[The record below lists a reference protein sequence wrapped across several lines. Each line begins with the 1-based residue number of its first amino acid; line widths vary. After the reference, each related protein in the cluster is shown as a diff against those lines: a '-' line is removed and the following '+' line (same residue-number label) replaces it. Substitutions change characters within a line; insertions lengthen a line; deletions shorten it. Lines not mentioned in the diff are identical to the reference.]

1 MQKPDPK
8 VDVAAFEEACG
19 VGVVV
24 TPEMVEA
31 EVEKAIKAVRAE
43 LLEKRYRYN
52 TGLLM
57 AEVRKGL
64 KWADGKAVK
73 SEIDVQVLDLLG
85 PKTEADLAPPPK
97 VDKKAASNQASA
109 VQNGPKG
116 KAVEAKG
123 DDDASGS
130 GASTIAELMKT
141 KVNFHKPGENY
152 KTDGYFITD
161 KTMEVLAQHLNR
173 TGAQVRTRFPPE
185 PNGILH
191 VGHAKAININFGY
204 AAAHDGVCFLRYDD
218 TNPEKEEEKFFTGIK
233 DVVEWLGYKP
243 YKITHSSDNFDQ
255 VRGIKSCLDKLSKL
269 NYRPDNVVYLSL
281 RGLVFRTPKN

>member
-1 MQKPDPK
+1 
-8 VDVAAFEEACG
+8 
-19 VGVVV
+19 
-24 TPEMVEA
+24 
-31 EVEKAIKAVRAE
+31 
-43 LLEKRYRYN
+43 
-52 TGLLM
+52 
-57 AEVRKGL
+57 
-64 KWADGKAVK
+64 
-73 SEIDVQVLDLLG
+73 
-85 PKTEADLAPPPK
+85 
-97 VDKKAASNQASA
+97 
-109 VQNGPKG
+109 
-116 KAVEAKG
+116 
-123 DDDASGS
+123 
-130 GASTIAELMKT
+130 MKT

-161 KTMEVLAQHLNR
+161 KTMEVLAQHLKR

-255 VRGIKSCLDKLSKL
+255 VRGIKSWLGKLSKL
-269 NYRPDNVVYLSL
+269 
-281 RGLVFRTPKN
+281 T

>member
-8 VDVAAFEEACG
+8 VDVAALEEACG

-255 VRGIKSCLDKLSKL
+255 VRGIKSWLGKLSKL
-269 NYRPDNVVYLSL
+269 
-281 RGLVFRTPKN
+281 T

>member
-1 MQKPDPK
+1 MNAALDYLLHKPDANL
-8 VDVAAFEEACG
+8 DVAAFEEACG

-24 TPEMVEA
+24 TPEMIEA
-31 EVEKAIKAVRAE
+31 EVEKVISAIKAE
-43 LLEKRYRYN
+43 LLEKRYRYPA
-52 TGLLM
+52 GMLM
-57 AEVRKGL
+57 SEVRKTL

-73 SEIDVQVLDLLG
+73 SEIDVQILDLLG

-97 VDKKAASNQASA
+97 VEKKAKPAAAPTNA
-109 VQNGPKG
+109 VQQTSTTTT
-116 KAVEAKG
+116 KAEDETAE
-123 DDDASGS
+123 SSS
-130 GASTIAELMKT
+130 GAATIAELMKT

-161 KTMEVLAQHLNR
+161 KTMEILAQHLKR
-173 TGAQVRTRFPPE
+173 TGGQVRTRFPPE

-218 TNPEKEEEKFFTGIK
+218 TNPEKEEEKFFTAIK
-233 DVVEWLGYKP
+233 DVVEWLGYTP

-255 VRGIKSCLDKLSKL
+255 VRFHLD
-269 NYRPDNVVYLSL
+269 D
-281 RGLVFRTPKN
+281 